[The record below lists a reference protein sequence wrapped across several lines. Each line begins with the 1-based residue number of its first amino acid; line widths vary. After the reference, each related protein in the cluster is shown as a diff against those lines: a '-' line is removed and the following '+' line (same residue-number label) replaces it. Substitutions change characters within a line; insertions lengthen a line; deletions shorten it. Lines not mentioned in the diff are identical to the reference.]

1 MKSTL
6 AITAIAALGLL
17 AGCAGQVDSQNPPRE
32 LQDISRS
39 TSVNTLWDE
48 QVGDGLGL
56 GGYLLSPAQD
66 GDTLFAADQH
76 GLVMALN
83 ANSGEIR
90 WEQKIDNGVSSGLTA
105 MAGHV
110 YLGTRNGEVIS
121 LDQSSGKEV
130 WRSRV
135 SSEVLSAP
143 QINSQLVVV
152 QTIDGNVT
160 ALDRTSGAERWVHT
174 ASRPSLTLRTTGT
187 PRVIDAV
194 TFAGL
199 ANGRLVTLEN
209 GSGRPLW
216 EQRIATP
223 EGRSDIERLVD
234 LAGQPVLTRDGRL
247 YVTSYSGRLVALQA
261 TSGQE
266 LWSRDI
272 ASYQTPI
279 LIGETLY
286 VVDADSHLLA
296 LSASSGDELWRLD
309 DLEGRKL
316 TAPAFADGRLV
327 VGDFAGYL
335 HVIDARNGTL
345 VGRTKVDGSG
355 LSVPPLT
362 DGKRVYALA
371 DDGSL
376 EALELKP

>member
-1 MKSTL
+1 M
-6 AITAIAALGLL
+6 
-17 AGCAGQVDSQNPPRE
+17 
-32 LQDISRS
+32 
-39 TSVNTLWDE
+39 
-48 QVGDGLGL
+48 
-56 GGYLLSPAQD
+56 
-66 GDTLFAADQH
+66 
-76 GLVMALN
+76 
-83 ANSGEIR
+83 
-90 WEQKIDNGVSSGLTA
+90 
-105 MAGHV
+105 
-110 YLGTRNGEVIS
+110 
-121 LDQSSGKEV
+121 
-130 WRSRV
+130 
-135 SSEVLSAP
+135 
-143 QINSQLVVV
+143 VV